1 MNKFL
6 LILLAVSLL
15 GNFYLWRSLQAE
27 GQRADQATAH
37 ADQLVNSAQE
47 RVSTAAQARDQMQEM
62 LARVGALASELSQG
76 LDEIK
81 TLTGATEVVS
91 TDPASESGGFVESL
105 VEGATDLAPPSQSL
119 GEVLDQVSE
128 SAGEA
133 SEASREMLDEAAGAA
148 AELAEQTSEAV
159 SDTVEAGS
167 ETLRVAEGS
176 TASEVAASAD
186 AAATD
191 ESQASEEPAFPE
203 AVGARGEGGA
213 RSRVDELLEIFG
225 RLGDSGPR

>member
-15 GNFYLWRSLQAE
+15 GNFYLWRSLQVE
-27 GQRADQATAH
+27 GQRADQATAQ

-47 RVSTAAQARDQMQEM
+47 RVSTAAQARDQMQET

-81 TLTGATEVVS
+81 TLTGATEVV
-91 TDPASESGGFVESL
+91 ESL
-105 VEGATDLAPPSQSL
+105 VEGATDLAPPSSL
-119 GEVLDQVSE
+119 GEMLDQVSE

-133 SEASREMLDEAAGAA
+133 TEASGELLDEAAGAA

-159 SDTVEAGS
+159 SDAVEAGS
-167 ETLRVAEGS
+167 ETLRAVEGS
-176 TASEVAASAD
+176 TASEIAETAASAG
-186 AAATD
+186 AAATE
-191 ESQASEEPAFPE
+191 ESQASEEPASPE

-213 RSRVDELLEIFG
+213 RARVDELLEIFG
-225 RLGDSGPR
+225 QPGDSGPR

>member
-1 MNKFL
+1 MTAVRGDKQDGAAPPSSERGPQTNQSGGSGVNKFL

-47 RVSTAAQARDQMQEM
+47 RVSTAAQAHDQMQEM

-91 TDPASESGGFVESL
+91 TD
-105 VEGATDLAPPSQSL
+105 LAPPSQSL
-119 GEVLDQVSE
+119 GEVLGEVSE

-133 SEASREMLDEAAGAA
+133 SEASREMLDEAAT
-148 AELAEQTSEAV
+148 E
-159 SDTVEAGS
+159 
-167 ETLRVAEGS
+167 
-176 TASEVAASAD
+176 
-186 AAATD
+186 
-191 ESQASEEPAFPE
+191 ESQASEEPAFPD

-213 RSRVDELLEIFG
+213 PSAAPPSASVSPG
-225 RLGDSGPR
+225 RGIRG